1 MNSVKLQD
9 VRLIYRS
16 LLLFYIV
23 IMNYQKQ
30 RETRKQSHLQL
41 HPKEWNREFPGGTVV
56 RINLQGWI
64 HLQGWMQGTQ
74 VQSLVQEDSTHQR
87 ATMAMHHIY
96 RACTRACEPHY
107 WVCLPPLL
115 KTRCPRA
122 HPPQGKPLKW
132 EALKLRLESRTR
144 ESPPSATVFISTKT
158 KHCQQ
163 INI

>member
-56 RINLQGWI
+56 RI
-64 HLQGWMQGTQ
+64 HLLMQWTQ
-74 VQSLVQEDSTHQR
+74 VQSLVWEDPTRQR
-87 ATMAMHHIY
+87 ASMAVHHNF
-96 RACTRACEPHY
+96 RACTLEPVSHNY
-107 WVCLPPLL
+107 WVCMPQLP

-122 HPPQGKPLKW
+122 HPPHKGSHWNEKP
-132 EALKLRLESRTR
+132 TY
-144 ESPPSATVFISTKT
+144 
-158 KHCQQ
+158 C
-163 INI
+163 N